1 MILHKRNNIKNQIFL
16 ALLFLFLIVFDQT
29 TKIFI
34 SKTMIENIF
43 IDLNVLPFL
52 NIVFVRNTGI
62 SFGLF
67 SDGGIWSRFFFSTF
81 SILVGSSIFLI
92 SIFSEKKIVAIALSS
107 IAAGAFGNAI
117 DRIYFGGV
125 IDFIDIF
132 IYNYH
137 WPAFNFADFF
147 ITVGVF
153 ILIIDSLIYDEKK
166 IKRY

>member
-67 SDGGIWSRFFFSTF
+67 SDGGIWSR
-81 SILVGSSIFLI
+81 V
-92 SIFSEKKIVAIALSS
+92 
-107 IAAGAFGNAI
+107 
-117 DRIYFGGV
+117 
-125 IDFIDIF
+125 
-132 IYNYH
+132 
-137 WPAFNFADFF
+137 FF
-147 ITVGVF
+147 INF
-153 ILIIDSLIYDEKK
+153 
-166 IKRY
+166 